1 VKKKLLFITVFF
13 VSACVTVNIYFP
25 AAAVQRAADEI
36 VEETW
41 GGPPKGQGK
50 KEAPRSQISSEH
62 TAYASLSFSKQA
74 FAQNADIN
82 ISNPKIRALKASI
95 KERSQLI
102 KPYLDKGNVGITK
115 EGLLTVRNSEGL
127 NLRKRAEVRKLVE
140 AENRDRESLYME
152 IARANNFPKERV
164 GDIKRIFAGSWI
176 KQAKRGWFVQDPEG
190 GWKQK

>member
-1 VKKKLLFITVFF
+1 MKKKLLFITVFF

-41 GGPPKGQGK
+41 GGPSKGQGK
-50 KEAPRSQISSEH
+50 KEAPRSQDFSGH
-62 TAYASLSFSKQA
+62 KAYASLSFSKQA
-74 FAQNADIN
+74 FAQSADIN
-82 ISNPKIRALKASI
+82 VSNPKIRALKASI
-95 KERSQLI
+95 KDRSRLI

-115 EGLLTVRNSEGL
+115 EGLLTVRTSQGL
-127 NLRKRAEVRKLVE
+127 NLRNRAEVRKLVE
-140 AENRDRESLYME
+140 AENRDREDLYME

-164 GDIKRIFAGSWI
+164 SDIKKIFAGSWI
-176 KQAKRGWFVQDPEG
+176 KQAKSGWFVQDPEG

>member
-1 VKKKLLFITVFF
+1 M
-13 VSACVTVNIYFP
+13 
-25 AAAVQRAADEI
+25 
-36 VEETW
+36 
-41 GGPPKGQGK
+41 
-50 KEAPRSQISSEH
+50 
-62 TAYASLSFSKQA
+62 
-74 FAQNADIN
+74 
-82 ISNPKIRALKASI
+82 
-95 KERSQLI
+95 
-102 KPYLDKGNVGITK
+102 GITK
-115 EGLLTVRNSEGL
+115 EVFLTVRNSEGL